1 MTSSSSSSSRD
12 LLELE
17 LRCDDAE
24 TDELRSRSVLM
35 IWPKIV
41 SSWFLDFSKKEYS
54 SSVERLGR
62 ACWIWFNDSALYS
75 EKGRCV
81 SAGPHR
87 GVAGVEEGWLATGEA
102 DLIGRT
108 DS

>member
-1 MTSSSSSSSRD
+1 M
-12 LLELE
+12 
-17 LRCDDAE
+17 
-24 TDELRSRSVLM
+24 
-35 IWPKIV
+35 
-41 SSWFLDFSKKEYS
+41 
-54 SSVERLGR
+54 
-62 ACWIWFNDSALYS
+62 
-75 EKGRCV
+75 